1 MVVNICRLCGFPP
14 FYSENNNELFEIIVK
29 GKFEFPSP
37 AWDSISNEGIA
48 REFKMKYYCLLCDS
62 HLSLSS
68 QLKIWSRDYL
78 QLTLTRDLTTKRL
91 SNILGSMERAL
102 KAASLIFRRKSNS
115 SQLRNSSRLTKI
127 KRNSFRFWFYCFFK
141 QKCFS
146 YRKSIWSL
154 QQQQDLRISIIDK
167 KEREKEREQA
177 LIIILFVQETHL
189 SNRIFP
195 CIRIMILIDKLMLFT
210 FVNLKEIQD

>member
-1 MVVNICRLCGFPP
+1 LVVNICRLCGFPP

>member
-1 MVVNICRLCGFPP
+1 LVVNICRLCGFPP

-127 KRNSFRFWFYCFFK
+127 KRNSFRFWFYLFF
-141 QKCFS
+141 
-146 YRKSIWSL
+146 
-154 QQQQDLRISIIDK
+154 
-167 KEREKEREQA
+167 
-177 LIIILFVQETHL
+177 
-189 SNRIFP
+189 
-195 CIRIMILIDKLMLFT
+195 
-210 FVNLKEIQD
+210 